1 MEKLKPSLIKYLQT
15 TDFKNVGVTPYYQVI
30 EELLKYND
38 EEIEQIIVEKL
49 RKDKHWEFERQ
60 RFVNLLHDNSIYESD
75 LR

>member
-1 MEKLKPSLIKYLQT
+1 M
-15 TDFKNVGVTPYYQVI
+15 I

-75 LR
+75 LQ